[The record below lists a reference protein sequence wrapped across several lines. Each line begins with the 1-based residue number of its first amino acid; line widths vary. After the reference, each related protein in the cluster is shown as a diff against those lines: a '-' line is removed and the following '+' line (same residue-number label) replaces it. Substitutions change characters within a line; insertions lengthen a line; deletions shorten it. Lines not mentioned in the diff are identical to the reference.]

1 MEMGGSSFGEILS
14 TALPSCNTADQSDSQ
29 SDHSSNSGEA
39 SHTLPWVSFIWIR
52 IWIAN
57 PDPGKSISNAQKCYS
72 DEI

>member
-39 SHTLPWVSFIWIR
+39 SHTLPWVSFIRVGNLSPAIR
-52 IWIAN
+52 GEESI
-57 PDPGKSISNAQKCYS
+57 PGTESGI
-72 DEI
+72 E